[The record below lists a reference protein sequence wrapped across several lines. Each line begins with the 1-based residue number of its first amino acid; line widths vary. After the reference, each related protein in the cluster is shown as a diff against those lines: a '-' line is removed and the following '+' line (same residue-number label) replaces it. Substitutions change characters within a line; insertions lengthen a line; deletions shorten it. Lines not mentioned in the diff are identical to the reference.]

1 MTSRGIIVICCCLVV
16 PGLANPMMA
25 RQAESEVDRFEARLA
40 SIMDSLN
47 EKDTI
52 GLYGDMVTLE
62 RVAVEEQ
69 RSATEEAEDDPL
81 MRRIDDFLR
90 SHKLQISFPSDGSSA
105 DLFGR
110 ALGEKNVGF
119 ELRGLIQG
127 ASEGR
132 TKLKKILLPVLL
144 ALKLKAIIVL
154 PIVITLIGLIGI
166 KGLGAGV
173 LALLLSGAVA
183 LKALLTPPAP
193 AYPARVSYAKPYEIH
208 HDHWHRSQEE
218 VGLQA
223 AGPYRAWSPEFS
235 VDPQFSPYPEIP
247 V

>member
-1 MTSRGIIVICCCLVV
+1 MTSRGIIVFCCCLVV

-25 RQAESEVDRFEARLA
+25 REAESEVDRFEARLA

-47 EKDTI
+47 QKDTI
-52 GLYGDMVTLE
+52 GLYGNMVTLE

-69 RSATEEAEDDPL
+69 RSTTEETEDDPL

-127 ASEGR
+127 ASEG
-132 TKLKKILLPVLL
+132 KIDKILDYAPYDLHVLISCCSHSSL
-144 ALKLKAIIVL
+144 SIKFKFKTGLMTHDFTLKFTYKH
-154 PIVITLIGLIGI
+154 
-166 KGLGAGV
+166 
-173 LALLLSGAVA
+173 S
-183 LKALLTPPAP
+183 
-193 AYPARVSYAKPYEIH
+193 SEI
-208 HDHWHRSQEE
+208 
-218 VGLQA
+218 
-223 AGPYRAWSPEFS
+223 
-235 VDPQFSPYPEIP
+235 
-247 V
+247 